1 MAQDSVTGRPPS
13 PPHSSDGHYSQGDET
28 HPHASVVVKLEPF
41 TPVKPEPFTPP
52 LPSASIVTDINSHQ
66 TYASYDDPSLYHTAP
81 TPVYYTPQQPMARSV
96 PCHTPPQN
104 IGILTRSGRTIGTPS
119 STGGT
124 ESSRASLSPS
134 SRKNLRKKA
143 CGKKGGPA
151 IDQPL
156 SLLTKDYKT
165 PVRDMGLWVHRPVE
179 ERLAEVE
186 RKKGYVAR
194 PMNSFMLYR
203 SAYAERVK
211 QFCKE
216 NNHQVVSQVTG
227 ASWPLEPKEVR
238 EMYERFAIIERDNHA
253 AAHPN
258 YKFAPN
264 KAGKRTRNEGDVSDS
279 DPDWE
284 GSVKSSKRSRSVR
297 RFESRSASSTPFE
310 DRPPVYHRLIQAQHR
325 LPGYEMSNPYGP
337 APIMVSSNGMVGDY
351 YQAAPAVGPYEHVSN
366 VTYRRLEEA
375 FSPYQ
380 TTMGLV
386 GLPHADHHE
395 LLTTY
400 PAPQPAAVPVQHDI
414 LDPRLGQLDPSYQIV
429 YFEDGAEPAHE
440 IPRTI
445 AYESAP
451 PLELGYQIEGYH
463 PGLATLTEE
472 HDVWAEQVQAGSD
485 FDSEFQ
491 KLS

>member
-1 MAQDSVTGRPPS
+1 MAQDAVTGRPPS
-13 PPHSSDGHYSQGDET
+13 PPHSIDGHYSQGDDNRPSAT
-28 HPHASVVVKLEPF
+28 VV
-41 TPVKPEPFTPP
+41 VKPEPFTPP
-52 LPSASIVTDINSHQ
+52 MPPASIVPEMGSQ
-66 TYASYDDPSLYHTAP
+66 QAYDPYGDPSLYHTAP
-81 TPVYYTPQQPMARSV
+81 TPVYYTPQQPIARSV

-104 IGILTRSGRTIGTPS
+104 IGILTRSGRTLGTPS
-119 STGGT
+119 STGDT
-124 ESSRASLSPS
+124 ESPRPSLSPK
-134 SRKNLRKKA
+134 SRKNPKKKA
-143 CGKKGGPA
+143 GKKGGPA

-156 SLLTKDYKT
+156 SILTRDYKT
-165 PVRDMGLWVHRPVE
+165 PVRDMALWVNRPVE

-186 RKKGYVAR
+186 RKKGYVSR

-238 EMYERFAIIERDNHA
+238 DLYERYANIERDNHA

-264 KAGKRTRNEGDVSDS
+264 KTGKRTRNEDDVSDS

-284 GSVKSSKRSRSVR
+284 GSIKSSKRSRSVR
-297 RFESRSASSTPFE
+297 RFDSRSASSTPFD
-310 DRPPVYHRLIQAQHR
+310 DRPAVYHRMIPAQHH
-325 LPGYEMSNPYGP
+325 LSGYEMTNPYRP
-337 APIMVSSNGMVGDY
+337 AQIMVGSNGMVGDY
-351 YQAAPAVGPYEHVSN
+351 YQATTSVGPYEQASDIA
-366 VTYRRLEEA
+366 YRRLEDP

-380 TTMGLV
+380 PPMGLV
-386 GLPHADHHE
+386 GLPHAEHHE

-400 PAPQPAAVPVQHDI
+400 PAPQSMAVSVQHDI
-414 LDPRLGQLDPSYQIV
+414 LDPRLGQLDPGYQIV
-429 YFEDGAEPAHE
+429 YYDDGAEPAHE
-440 IPRTI
+440 IPRSI

-451 PLELGYQIEGYH
+451 QLELTYQPEAYH

-472 HDVWAEQVQAGSD
+472 HDIWAEPGQAGSD

>member
-1 MAQDSVTGRPPS
+1 MAEDSVTGRPPS
-13 PPHSSDGHYSQGDET
+13 PPHSSDGHYSQGDNNR
-28 HPHASVVVKLEPF
+28 PRAPVV
-41 TPVKPEPFTPP
+41 VKPEPFTPP
-52 LPSASIVTDINSHQ
+52 MPPASIMSDISSQQ
-66 TYASYDDPSLYHTAP
+66 TYGSYDDPSLYHTAP
-81 TPVYYTPQQPMARSV
+81 TPVYYTPQQTMARSV
-96 PCHTPPQN
+96 PSHTPPQN

-119 STGGT
+119 SPEGT
-124 ESSRASLSPS
+124 ESSRASLSPK

-143 CGKKGGPA
+143 SNKKGGPVVE
-151 IDQPL
+151 QPL
-156 SLLTKDYKT
+156 SILTKDYTT
-165 PVRDMGLWVHRPVE
+165 PVRDMALWVNRPVE

-186 RKKGYVAR
+186 RKKGYISR

-238 EMYERFAIIERDNHA
+238 DLYERYAIVERDNHA

-264 KAGKRTRNEGDVSDS
+264 KAGKRTRTEGDVSDS
-279 DPDWE
+279 DPEWE

-310 DRPPVYHRLIQAQHR
+310 ERPAVYHRVIPAQHH
-325 LPGYEMSNPYGP
+325 LSGYEMSNPYAP

-351 YQAAPAVGPYEHVSN
+351 YQAAAAVGPYEHVPDI
-366 VTYRRLEEA
+366 TYRRLEDA

-386 GLPHADHHE
+386 ALPHAEHHE

-400 PAPQPAAVPVQHDI
+400 PAPQPVAVPVQHDM
-414 LDPRLGQLDPSYQIV
+414 LDPRLGQLDPNYQLV
-429 YFEDGAEPAHE
+429 YYEGGAESAHE

-451 PLELGYQIEGYH
+451 QLELGYQAEVYH

-472 HDVWAEQVQAGSD
+472 HDVWADPGQAGSD

-491 KLS
+491 KMS